1 MVNIGKINNLQIIKA
16 VSFGL
21 YLDGGGIEILLPKRY
36 VPEKYELF
44 DYLDVFVYVDSEDR
58 LVAVTD
64 TPYAKVDE
72 CAYLKVVASN
82 HIGAFMDWGLIKD
95 LLVPHNEQVIPL
107 AVGKSYV
114 VYVYLDHETER
125 LAASTK
131 LRNFISE
138 TSVYHEE
145 GQQVDLLIQAETE
158 MGYKAIVDNTHI
170 GLIYHNEV
178 FQELSIG
185 QRVQGY
191 IKLIREDHKID
202 LCLQRPARQ
211 ERDALMERI
220 LQDLTQRGGTSD
232 LTDRSPPD
240 SIYRQFSVSKKNYK
254 KALGRLY
261 KQRLIKIEPKKITLI
276 SAI

>member
-1 MVNIGKINNLQIIKA
+1 MVNIGKINHLQIIKA

-138 TSVYHEE
+138 TSVYHQE

-211 ERDALMERI
+211 ARDALMERI
-220 LQDLTQRGGTSD
+220 LQYLKQRGGTSD

-276 SAI
+276 STI

>member
-1 MVNIGKINNLQIIKA
+1 MVNIGKINHLQIIKA

-72 CAYLKVVASN
+72 CAYLKVVDSN
-82 HIGAFMDWGLIKD
+82 HVGAFMDWGLIKD

-114 VYVYLDHETER
+114 VYVYLDDETER

-138 TSVYHEE
+138 TSVYHQE

-220 LQDLTQRGGTSD
+220 LQDLKQRDGTSD

>member
-220 LQDLTQRGGTSD
+220 LQDLKQRDGTSD